1 MIVEYFMASVFVPG
15 GILLEV
21 FIWHPISKSVWI
33 LAPTL
38 RMQRVGAHSVPTSR
52 LFGNFLICYCYMI
65 FHQVSKTIWNPWG
78 NHSVYL
84 LIAGG
89 LISWSFK
96 IPNSNS

>member
-52 LFGNFLICYCYMI
+52 LFGNFLIFYCYMI

-78 NHSVYL
+78 DHSVYL

-89 LISWSFK
+89 SISWSFK